1 MNKTLL
7 AIATVAAA
15 FSISATGLADH
26 DKDKKDKRNGHDNGL
41 HKGWYKNGK
50 ISSSQNRG
58 YNDRW
63 DGRRD
68 DDRRDDRWDSRND
81 SRYDNRNDSWRQTN
95 TNTNRWDSNDSRYGN
110 TTYQQQADR
119 RQQTKNE
126 WRNIAYGAG
135 AVALLGV
142 LQKDNRLVFGGAA
155 GALYS
160 LWRYEQD
167 RKSQNPINRAVASY
181 FGNDY
186 FIRDGVRYERRL
198 VNQDGQRYYQFV
210 RAR

>member
-1 MNKTLL
+1 MNKTVL
-7 AIATVAAA
+7 AIATVVAAL
-15 FSISATGLADH
+15 SISATGLAQSQ
-26 DKDKKDKRNGHDNGL
+26 KGMENGKR
-41 HKGWYKNGK
+41 KGWYKNGK
-50 ISSSQNRG
+50 IDSKKDSRYNQNRRE
-58 YNDRW
+58 DDKRW
-63 DGRRD
+63 D
-68 DDRRDDRWDSRND
+68 DRKDDRWDNRND

-95 TNTNRWDSNDSRYGN
+95 DNRYDSRYN
-110 TTYQQQADR
+110 NNSTYQNQSNR
-119 RQQTKNE
+119 RQDTKNE

-167 RKSQNPINRAVASY
+167 RKSQNSLDRARANY
-181 FGNDY
+181 FSNDY
-186 FIRDGVRYERRL
+186 FTRDGVRYDRRL
-198 VNQDGQRYYQFV
+198 VTQNGERYYQFV